1 MKILFVQPTGDKQ
14 GHYGVYT
21 THVCQELAKQ
31 GNDVVL
37 FTNAISPE
45 KYLTEKPFFS
55 THIVNEG
62 RYGFTK
68 FDALKKRYPPLY
80 TYGYLRNSFFIFR
93 EALRYASKNKG
104 VDVIQVTDVEF
115 GILSILL
122 WWHRKNLPRVVVLFH
137 AANFSFEK
145 YIGSPLMKSYKV
157 FQKQLVKHRLGKEIS
172 GIVTLGEYHEKNLIK
187 QLNLPKTFPISVIYD
202 GSDPPEK
209 TLTKEEARKSLGIN
223 YSGTIFL
230 FFGMLRKD
238 KGIEYFLQALSGM
251 KDDQWRAI
259 IAGSPFDY
267 TGEEISK
274 LLEDYSI
281 TDKVISHI
289 KYILS
294 EDVPLYFF
302 AADAIVLPYR
312 KIYTGG
318 SGPLLKEA
326 AVYKR
331 PAIVSNV
338 SEMGYLV
345 QKYFMGYV
353 CNPEDDQDLREKLQA
368 FLKLSSDERAILG
381 ENAFQAANSWSK
393 MGREYVSF
401 YEILTESV

>member
-1 MKILFVQPTGDKQ
+1 MRVLFVQPTGDKQ

-31 GNDVVL
+31 GHDVTL
-37 FTNAISPE
+37 ITNAITPE
-45 KYLTEKPFFS
+45 KYLTEEPLFS
-55 THIVNEG
+55 IHIVGKGE
-62 RYGFTK
+62 YEFAK
-68 FDALKKRYPPLY
+68 FDTLKKKYPLLY

-93 EALRYASKNKG
+93 EALRYARKNKG
-104 VDVIQVTDVEF
+104 IDVIQVTDVEF
-115 GILSILL
+115 GVLSILL
-122 WWHRKNLPRVVVLFH
+122 WWYRKSIPKVVVLFH

-157 FQKQLVKHRLGKEIS
+157 FQKNLVKNRLGKEIS
-172 GIVTLGEYHEKNLIK
+172 GIVTLGEYHKENLIR
-187 QLNLPKTFPISVIYD
+187 QFDLPESFPIKVIYD

-209 TLTKEEARKSLGIN
+209 IIDKKEARKSLGID
-223 YSGTIFL
+223 YDGTIFL

-238 KGIEYFLQALSGM
+238 KGIEYFLQALSGI

-267 TGEEISK
+267 TEKEIFN

-281 TDKVISHI
+281 TDKVTSHI
-289 KYILS
+289 RYIPS

-302 AADAIVLPYR
+302 ATDAIVLPYR

-326 AVYKR
+326 AVYKK

-345 QKYFMGYV
+345 QKHSMGYV
-353 CNPEDDQDLREKLQA
+353 FNPEDAQDLKEKLQA
-368 FLKLSSDERAILG
+368 FLRLSSEERAILG

-393 MGREYVSF
+393 MAGEYASF
-401 YEILTESV
+401 YEILEK